1 MNDIIEILKTATPGV
16 IIVAVFAYFLKI
28 YFEKKVEALGNR
40 LGDIDKM
47 SLDIK
52 KSLRDEER
60 NELVNFRVAVEKWEY
75 FLQTY
80 LYDYTMMDA
89 VDSSFTPFYN
99 EEKQLYLDVKIAIL
113 KSSIY
118 LRNRELEQKL
128 MNVITDIR
136 KTYSPFI
143 NEIYPSLIEI
153 QAKLI
158 PIQTKMANYQK
169 SGFTD
174 NKFAPSEE
182 DRIEHLN
189 LQNQMTAEVK
199 KFSERVIKEYPKISE
214 QMFELKESVN
224 EYIYRPVNT
233 TDLNEK

>member
-16 IIVAVFAYFLKI
+16 LIVAVFAYFLKI
-28 YFEKKVEALGNR
+28 YFEKKVESLGNR
-40 LGDIDKM
+40 FGDIAKM

-52 KSLRDEER
+52 KSLRNEER

-89 VDSSFTPFYN
+89 IDSSFTPFYD
-99 EEKQLYLDVKIAIL
+99 EEKKLYLDVKIAIL

-136 KTYSPFI
+136 KTYSPII
-143 NEIYPSLIEI
+143 NGIYPALIDI

-158 PIQTKMANYQK
+158 PIQTKMANFEK
-169 SGFTD
+169 SSFTD
-174 NKFAPSEE
+174 VKFAPTEE
-182 DRIEHLN
+182 DRIENLN
-189 LQNQMTAEVK
+189 LQNQMTAEVQ
-199 KFSERVIKEYPKISE
+199 KFSELLIKEYPVISE
-214 QMFELKESVN
+214 QMYELKESVN
-224 EYIYRPVNT
+224 EYIYRPVSNT
-233 TDLNEK
+233 DVDEE